1 MSSKVMINWIKIGM
15 MLADRAIVV
24 LVSLVIVVIAWR
36 KFMLPEI
43 EETLLEAQKTIKT
56 IAGLGGIKRADY
68 EGITKMENAIGSKL
82 IIEKMPEL
90 GMIKMLIGAENA
102 DMLDEFIKENPTAA
116 LQMYEK
122 YKPLLPG
129 ASQSINI
136 IPPTIVMRT
145 RTILNIFIP
154 PPFFEVLAQS

>member
-1 MSSKVMINWIKIGM
+1 MNWQKIGV
-15 MLADRAIVV
+15 MLVDRALVV
-24 LVSLVIVVIAWR
+24 LVSLVIVVIVWR

-43 EETLLEAQKTIKT
+43 EGTLQEAQKTIKT
-56 IAGLGGIKRADY
+56 IAGLGGIKKADY

-122 YKPLLPG
+122 YRPLLPG
-129 ASQSINI
+129 DSQS
-136 IPPTIVMRT
+136 TET
-145 RTILNIFIP
+145 TDF
-154 PPFFEVLAQS
+154 

>member
-1 MSSKVMINWIKIGM
+1 MNWQKIGV
-15 MLADRAIVV
+15 MLVDRALVV
-24 LVSLVIVVIAWR
+24 LVSLVIVVIVWR

-43 EETLLEAQKTIKT
+43 EGTLQEAQKTIKT
-56 IAGLGGIKRADY
+56 IAGLGGIKKADY

-122 YKPLLPG
+122 YRPLLPG
-129 ASQSINI
+129 DSQS
-136 IPPTIVMRT
+136 TEKT
-145 RTILNIFIP
+145 DF
-154 PPFFEVLAQS
+154 